1 MSLIK
6 TLLGK
11 IDISKIKLKTKKKE
25 KKKDKKKPTL
35 LKEVM
40 DNPEAFKIE
49 AFIENEEI
57 VIKVKRKDEP

>member
-25 KKKDKKKPTL
+25 KKKPTL

-40 DNPEAFKIE
+40 DNPEEFKLE

-57 VIKVKRKDEP
+57 VIKVKRKDES

>member
-1 MSLIK
+1 MNLIK

-11 IDISKIKLKTKKKE
+11 IDISKIKLKTKNKE
-25 KKKDKKKPTL
+25 KKKPTL

-40 DNPEAFKIE
+40 DNPEAFKLE

-57 VIKVKRKDEP
+57 VIKVKRKDES

>member
-25 KKKDKKKPTL
+25 KKKPTL

-40 DNPEAFKIE
+40 D
-49 AFIENEEI
+49 
-57 VIKVKRKDEP
+57 KVKDMGLSFRDEN

>member
-11 IDISKIKLKTKKKE
+11 IDISKIKLKTKKK
-25 KKKDKKKPTL
+25 KKKKPTL
-35 LKEVM
+35 IKEVM
-40 DNPEAFKIE
+40 DNPEAFKLE

>member
-11 IDISKIKLKTKKKE
+11 IDISKIKLKTKN
-25 KKKDKKKPTL
+25 KKKNKPTL

-40 DNPEAFKIE
+40 DNPEAFKLE

-57 VIKVKRKDEP
+57 VIKVKRKDES

>member
-11 IDISKIKLKTKKKE
+11 IDISKIKLKTKKK
-25 KKKDKKKPTL
+25 KKKKPTL

-40 DNPEAFKIE
+40 DNPEAFKFE

-57 VIKVKRKDEP
+57 VIKVKRKDES

>member
-11 IDISKIKLKTKKKE
+11 IDISKIKLKTKNKE
-25 KKKDKKKPTL
+25 KKKPTL
-35 LKEVM
+35 LKEVT
-40 DNPEAFKIE
+40 DNPEAFKLE

-57 VIKVKRKDEP
+57 VIKVKRKDES

>member
-25 KKKDKKKPTL
+25 KKKPAL

-57 VIKVKRKDEP
+57 VIKVKRKDES

>member
-6 TLLGK
+6 ILLGK
-11 IDISKIKLKTKKKE
+11 IDISKIKLKTKKK
-25 KKKDKKKPTL
+25 DKKKPTL
-35 LKEVM
+35 IKAVM

-57 VIKVKRKDEP
+57 IIKVKRKDES

>member
-11 IDISKIKLKTKKKE
+11 IDISKIKLKTKKK
-25 KKKDKKKPTL
+25 PTL

-40 DNPEAFKIE
+40 DNPEAFKLE

>member
-25 KKKDKKKPTL
+25 KKKPTL

-40 DNPEAFKIE
+40 DNPEVFKLE

>member
-11 IDISKIKLKTKKKE
+11 IDISKMKLKTKKKE
-25 KKKDKKKPTL
+25 KKPTL
-35 LKEVM
+35 LKEVI
-40 DNPEAFKIE
+40 DNPEAFKLE

-57 VIKVKRKDEP
+57 VIKVKRKDES

>member
-25 KKKDKKKPTL
+25 KKKSTL
-35 LKEVM
+35 LKEVI
-40 DNPEAFKIE
+40 DNPEAFKLE

-57 VIKVKRKDEP
+57 VIKVKRKDES

>member
-1 MSLIK
+1 MSLVK
-6 TLLGK
+6 TILGK
-11 IDISKIKLKTKKKE
+11 IDVSKIKLKMKKKE
-25 KKKDKKKPTL
+25 KKKPTL

-57 VIKVKRKDEP
+57 VIKVKRKDES

>member
-11 IDISKIKLKTKKKE
+11 IDISKIKIKLKTKNKE
-25 KKKDKKKPTL
+25 KKKPTL

-40 DNPEAFKIE
+40 DNPEAFKLE

-57 VIKVKRKDEP
+57 VIKVKRKDES

>member
-11 IDISKIKLKTKKKE
+11 IDISKIKLKTKKK
-25 KKKDKKKPTL
+25 KKKKPTL

-40 DNPEAFKIE
+40 DNPEAFKLE

>member
-25 KKKDKKKPTL
+25 KKPTL
-35 LKEVM
+35 LKEVI
-40 DNPEAFKIE
+40 DNPEAFKLE

-57 VIKVKRKDEP
+57 VIKVKRKDES